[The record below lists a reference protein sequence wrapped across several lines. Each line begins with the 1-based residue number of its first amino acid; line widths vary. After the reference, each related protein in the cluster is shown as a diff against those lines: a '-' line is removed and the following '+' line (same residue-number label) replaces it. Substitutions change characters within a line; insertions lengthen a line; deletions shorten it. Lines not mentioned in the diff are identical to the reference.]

1 MNKKPQ
7 PHDINIQKLGRAI
20 AAQMKE
26 RKLSYRKLETAC
38 GVKYPTLHHIVEAD
52 VDSVTIPNFMR
63 IVKWLGRPA
72 EEFING
78 VRGGG
83 AQAETLKLPLFQGRV
98 SAGAGEMLLAPESE
112 EFELLPALVNLNKVA
127 QTYLVRVAGDSM
139 EGAGIFDGDLLIVER
154 AEEAHIGEIVI
165 ANIEGQMFVKQLARE
180 GKKRVLR
187 SANPKYPDAI
197 PFPAKEQPIQGR
209 VTHAIRQFQ
218 AR

>member
-7 PHDINIQKLGRAI
+7 PNDINIEKLGRAI
-20 AAQMKE
+20 FARMKE
-26 RKLSYRKLETAC
+26 LKLSYRKLETAC

-78 VRGGG
+78 V
-83 AQAETLKLPLFQGRV
+83 QAETLKLPLFRARV
-98 SAGAGEMLLAPESE
+98 SAGAGEMQLSADSE
-112 EFELLPALVNLNKVA
+112 EFELLPSLVNFKKVA

-154 AEEAHIGEIVI
+154 AEEALVGEIVI

-187 SANPKYPDAI
+187 SANPKYPNAI

-209 VTHAIRQFQ
+209 VTHAIRQFP

>member
-7 PHDINIQKLGRAI
+7 PHDINIEKLGRAI
-20 AAQMKE
+20 FARMQE
-26 RKLSYRKLETAC
+26 LKLSYRKLETAC

-63 IVKWLGRPA
+63 LVKWLGRPA

-78 VRGGG
+78 
-83 AQAETLKLPLFQGRV
+83 AQAETLKLPLFRARV
-98 SAGAGEMLLAPESE
+98 SAGAGEMLLATDSE
-112 EFELLPALVNLNKVA
+112 EFELLPSLVNFKKVA

-154 AEEAHIGEIVI
+154 AEEAHLGEIVI

-209 VTHAIRQFQ
+209 VTHAIRQFPT
-218 AR
+218 R

>member
-7 PHDINIQKLGRAI
+7 PHEINIEKLGRAI
-20 AAQMKE
+20 SARMKE
-26 RKLSYRKLETAC
+26 LKLSYRKLEVAC

-52 VDSVTIPNFMR
+52 VESVTIPNFMR

-72 EEFING
+72 EEFIHG
-78 VRGGG
+78 VRGGV
-83 AQAETLKLPLFQGRV
+83 QAESLKLPLFQARV
-98 SAGAGEMLLAPESE
+98 SAGAGEMLLATDSE
-112 EFELLPALVNLNKVA
+112 EFELLPALVNLKKVA

-154 AEEAHIGEIVI
+154 AEEANLGEIVI
-165 ANIEGQMFVKQLARE
+165 ANVEGQMFVKQLARE

-197 PFPAKEQPIQGR
+197 ALPAKEQPIQGR
-209 VTHAIRQFQ
+209 VTHAIRQFLI
-218 AR
+218 R